1 MIRKLL
7 IYTPEILLTIA
18 LLLGGMQVFL
28 LFNIVKVCIACFILG
43 LLSQATLIS
52 NAQASRVYYTY
63 ISSGVAVAG
72 IVFAN
77 LLAVLYFFDKLS
89 TPLIPIEQSAF
100 AFSSTFIGYIVYH
113 FLTQTFKNVT
123 H

>member
-28 LFNIVKVCIACFILG
+28 LFNIVKVCIACFMLG
-43 LLSQATLIS
+43 LLSQATYIK
-52 NAQASRVYYTY
+52 NEPASRTYYSY
-63 ISSGVAVAG
+63 ISSGVVVAG
-72 IVFAN
+72 IVFVFM
-77 LLAVLYFFDKLS
+77 LSVLYSFNKLS

-113 FLTQTFKNVT
+113 FLTQTSKNVT